1 MGDDGRSIV
10 WLGASGITQQFS
22 SCPLTLCR
30 KEVRKSAE
38 ELLARWTKL
47 SGGGT
52 KAAASV
58 PSGAACISVKP
69 KPTPPRPAAPVSVV
83 ALAAGGPPPPAQSQ
97 AQLAIAAQLQA
108 AQVWRGV
115 RRGGVEGEVWR
126 GRCGG
131 GGVGALRLL
140 PASQSRHMFSL
151 PWHPAV
157 WGEVWVH
164 SGMCES
170 TRGSVGAL
178 RPLLTTETQVAIAV
192 MKAWEPSDPPCRPS
206 HLCFMCD
213 VMQVAIAAMKVEGER
228 AAAERER
235 ARVEAKKVGDGR
247 RELGGG
253 GREGG
258 RGGRSSGEVR
268 RQRARAR
275 AGTKNSWGK
284 QGRRCACSRMD

>member
-108 AQVWRGV
+108 AQVWRGGAEGRCGGGGVEGRCGGEV
-115 RRGGVEGEVWR
+115 RRGGVKGRCGGGGVEGEVWR
-126 GRCGG
+126 GRCGSTQASPCIPVPPYVFPSLAPRR
-131 GGVGALRLL
+131 VG
-140 PASQSRHMFSL
+140 
-151 PWHPAV
+151 
-157 WGEVWVH
+157 
-164 SGMCES
+164 
-170 TRGSVGAL
+170 GSVGAL
-178 RPLLTTETQVAIAV
+178 RNV
-192 MKAWEPSDPPCRPS
+192 
-206 HLCFMCD
+206 
-213 VMQVAIAAMKVEGER
+213 
-228 AAAERER
+228 
-235 ARVEAKKVGDGR
+235 
-247 RELGGG
+247 
-253 GREGG
+253 
-258 RGGRSSGEVR
+258 
-268 RQRARAR
+268 
-275 AGTKNSWGK
+275 
-284 QGRRCACSRMD
+284 